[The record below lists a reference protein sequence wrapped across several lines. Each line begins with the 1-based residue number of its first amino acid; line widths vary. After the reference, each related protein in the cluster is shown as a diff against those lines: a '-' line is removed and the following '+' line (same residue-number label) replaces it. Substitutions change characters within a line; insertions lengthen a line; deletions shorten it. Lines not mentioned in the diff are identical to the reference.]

1 MHYVQKI
8 TKCQMFINFLFCSGL
23 LFLFYIKC
31 TSLRAWYNGS
41 TSASQAEDE
50 GSIPFARTKNTADP
64 CGRIY
69 FWRCGVGREPDR
81 VANGNERVRDEAQHS
96 ERGPWSE
103 NEHGNIHSLRPHH
116 PLSLTLQR
124 DWVCNEIHIPF
135 ACTIRRPDAAA
146 RLGLYLY
153 FVLCKRL
160 YRRCTSKF

>member
-1 MHYVQKI
+1 MK
-8 TKCQMFINFLFCSGL
+8 KNLCSGL

-81 VANGNERVRDEAQHS
+81 VANGNERVRDEAQRS

-103 NEHGNIHSLRPHH
+103 NEHGNIHSL
-116 PLSLTLQR
+116 
-124 DWVCNEIHIPF
+124 
-135 ACTIRRPDAAA
+135 RPDAAA